1 MKKGAA
7 QAKFCAAFFVDF
19 RSANAEI
26 ELLLRAALAKRRRP
40 RKEM

>member
-1 MKKGAA
+1 LKRGLRGGKTA
-7 QAKFCAAFFVDF
+7 QPFFVDF
-19 RSANAEI
+19 QRANAKI